1 MADDPEKDTLQGMF
15 RLLGEMKTEMVG
27 LRDDVTGLRG
37 ELRSAKKDLGEEID
51 GLAARMTTDKASLD
65 GQLGGLRQ
73 ELNILKQEQNALRQE
88 QNALRDDFGRH
99 AASTKSIQDS
109 HTARFRTL
117 GERLDK
123 LSDQNKE
130 GMKAIIDRLDR
141 AFVPAE

>member
-1 MADDPEKDTLQGMF
+1 MADDPEKDTLQSMF
-15 RLLGEMKTEMVG
+15 RLLREVKTEMVG
-27 LRDDVTGLRG
+27 LREDVAGLRG
-37 ELRSAKKDLGEEID
+37 ELRAAKKDLGEEID
-51 GLAARMTTDKASLD
+51 GLAARLTADKASVD

-73 ELNILKQEQNALRQE
+73 DLNV
-88 QNALRDDFGRH
+88 LRDDFSRH
-99 AASTKSIQDS
+99 ATSTKSIQDS

-123 LSDQNKE
+123 LADQNKE

>member
-27 LRDDVTGLRG
+27 LRDDVTSLRG
-37 ELRSAKKDLGEEID
+37 ELRAAKKDLGEEID
-51 GLAARMTTDKASLD
+51 GLAARMTTDKASID

-73 ELNILKQEQNALRQE
+73 ELNILKQEQNALRDE
-88 QNALRDDFGRH
+88 FSRH
-99 AASTKSIQDS
+99 VTSTKSIQDS

-130 GMKAIIDRLDR
+130 GIKAIIDRLDR